1 MVPPRIAEALA
12 RVEEAR
18 RTIRS
23 VEGGDQVQSKAACG
37 MLRSL
42 AQLYYDRE
50 LRSLLPAASD
60 EVARADSAFSNLHEL
75 SRKKPSKQKC
85 LHVLA
90 EAKKSL
96 VAIEGIFLVGA
107 AWRDAGGPSP
117 IDGRI
122 ISTLREVCL
131 SAAASYAQGVQD
143 LELEDRASWR
153 GPATELREALRETL
167 DALAPDKDV
176 EAMSGYKHEVNATR
190 PTMKQKA
197 KFILKSRG
205 MKGAQVDHS
214 VGVVENVE
222 DMVSGITRSVYSR
235 SSVSTHTPTDRE
247 EVVRLHL
254 WVRLILC
261 ELLALPL
268 Q

>member
-1 MVPPRIAEALA
+1 MVPPQIAQALA
-12 RVEEAR
+12 AIEETRKA
-18 RTIRS
+18 IRS
-23 VEGGDQVQSKAACG
+23 VAGEQVQSKAHLA
-37 MLRSL
+37 LLHSL
-42 AQLYYDRE
+42 AGLYYDPE
-50 LRSLLPAASD
+50 LRGLLPVDA
-60 EVARADSAFSNLHEL
+60 ELVVRADRAFTHLHEL

-85 LHVLA
+85 LDALA

-96 VAIEGIFLVGA
+96 VAIEGNFLTSAG
-107 AWRDAGGPSP
+107 WRNAGGPAP
-117 IDGRI
+117 VDELI
-122 ISTLREVCL
+122 IATLREICPP
-131 SAAASYAQGVQD
+131 AAAAYAQGVND
-143 LELEDRASWR
+143 LEALDRASWR

-176 EAMSGYKHEVNATR
+176 EAMPGYKHEPNATR

-197 KFILKSRG
+197 KFILKNRE

-214 VGVVENVE
+214 VGVVENVD

-235 SSVSTHTPTDRE
+235 SSVSTHTPTSRD
-247 EVVRLHL
+247 EVVRLHV